1 MIKQTKEQR
10 ECDHQ
15 YHDSMATYIDFNYCP
30 WCGLPFVKN
39 FDKED
44 ESSDDCQKGGCA
56 D

>member
-1 MIKQTKEQR
+1 MIEPTKQQR

-15 YHDSMATYIDFNYCP
+15 YHDSGLSAIQFNYCP
-30 WCGLPFVKN
+30 WCGVPFVKN

-44 ESSDDCQKGGCA
+44 LSSDCQKEGCA